1 MSLWRQ
7 DMMTIRTM
15 KKHKGDNIVN
25 LDRSTIGSVLRTFIY
40 RRHSI
45 VIFDR
50 EWINEHPYGRTAV
63 SIPEGV
69 HELRISRDLIGRPLY
84 EEVYVN
90 LVEKPGGRY
99 IMKVGPARF
108 ESSKQRGLS
117 LDEFLQKWQE
127 LYPEQYKAWKG
138 GENDD

>member
-1 MSLWRQ
+1 MI
-7 DMMTIRTM
+7 TIKTM
-15 KKHKGDNIVN
+15 KKHKGDRIVT
-25 LDRSTIGSVLRTFIY
+25 LDRSTLRSIIETFIQ

-50 EWINEHPYGRTAV
+50 EWISERPYGRTAV

-99 IMKVGPARF
+99 IMKVGPARLHQ
-108 ESSKQRGLS
+108 SSKQKGLS
-117 LDEFLQKWQE
+117 LEEFLQQWQE
-127 LYPEQYKAWKG
+127 LYPEQYEAWKEG
-138 GENDD
+138 DE